1 MILNSQNVSRR
12 INTDPLVR
20 VPAKNGN
27 EFEGSWMKVWTVTL
41 LTPV

>member
-12 INTDPLVR
+12 INTYLLIR

-27 EFEGSWMKVWTVTL
+27 EFEGSWMKGWTVTL